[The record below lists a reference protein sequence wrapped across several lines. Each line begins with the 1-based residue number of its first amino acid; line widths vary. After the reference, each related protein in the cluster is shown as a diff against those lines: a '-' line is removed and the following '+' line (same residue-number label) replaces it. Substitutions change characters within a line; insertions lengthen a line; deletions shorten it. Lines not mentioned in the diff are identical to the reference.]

1 MGGKCPTAP
10 RAYRRGFL
18 PILGEEV
25 ESREDLPEE
34 AISKLYL
41 HK

>member
-1 MGGKCPTAP
+1 MGGKCPTA
-10 RAYRRGFL
+10 RRGFL